1 MVAHKSRNS
10 MLPGGV
16 PKLSRSAVYKKRALY
31 KRQKVQVKPDVEV
44 KATHKTKTVQGE
56 KNGGTREVPLQRQP
70 RFYPTEDS
78 KKPLNNRRKVKPT
91 KLRSTIVPGTVVIML
106 AGSHRGKR
114 AVVLKQLPSG
124 LLLVTGPYK
133 INGVPLRRVDQAY
146 VIATSTT
153 VELPALPELTDAL
166 FKRKAKPT
174 KNEKEMFVENT
185 AEEPKISA
193 EKIALQKEV
202 DALVVPAVK
211 SVDMLQSYLRSVFTL
226 RKGQFPHEM
235 KF

>member
-1 MVAHKSRNS
+1 MGVAHKSRNS
-10 MLPGGV
+10 TLPGGV
-16 PKLSRSAVYKKRALY
+16 PKLSRSALY
-31 KRQKVQVKPDVEV
+31 KRAKVQTKPSVEPA
-44 KATHKTKTVQGE
+44 ATHKTKQVQGE

-70 RFYPTEDS
+70 RFYPTEDT
-78 KKPLNNRRKVKPT
+78 KKPLNNRRKPKPT
-91 KLRSTIVPGTVVIML
+91 KLRSSIAPGTVLILL
-106 AGSHRGKR
+106 AGAHRGKR
-114 AVVLKQLPSG
+114 VICLKQLPSG

-146 VIATSTT
+146 VIATSTK
-153 VELPALPELTDAL
+153 VELPALPDSLTDGL
-166 FKRKAKPT
+166 FKRKPKPT

-185 AEEPKISA
+185 AEDPKISA

-211 SVDMLQSYLRSVFTL
+211 SVDMLQSYLRSRFTL
-226 RKGQFPHEM
+226 TKGQFPHEM